1 MNLRITTQMGA
12 TTTQKLRADRGGRLV
27 IDVPLGP
34 PNPEQ
39 EGPDAVT
46 DVFHTSVSI
55 GPVR

>member
-1 MNLRITTQMGA
+1 MGA

-39 EGPDAVT
+39 EGLPGAVT